1 MHRAHD
7 RPTDRRAG
15 PCRRIG
21 PRDEVFFRPRNPS
34 DSLARRLDEPENS
47 ENIISNPS
55 EGKIYER
62 VALSHRIGAYRGV
75 CNRLPG
81 KSTPFSADFRSRRL
95 LKMSEAAPVL
105 RLSHACTASSSM
117 LDSRKS

>member
-21 PRDEVFFRPRNPS
+21 PRYEVFFRPRNPS
-34 DSLARRLDEPENS
+34 DSRRLDEPDP

-62 VALSHRIGAYRGV
+62 VALSHRIGAPWRL

-81 KSTPFSADFRSRRL
+81 KSTPFNAGFPFASFIKDERSC
-95 LKMSEAAPVL
+95 
-105 RLSHACTASSSM
+105 SHIKDESCMHLYAVDVGFT
-117 LDSRKS
+117 